1 MKTAVRLVARALER
15 STEGQTHWPAAAA
28 EGPFSEAVVL
38 TLCLHIII

>member
-15 STEGQTHWPAAAA
+15 STEGQTHWPAAA